1 MKRILSTITLL
12 PLLALLILP
21 AVASAK
27 APQLQVIPDTI
38 QMGEI
43 QIKELSENTG
53 RVSFTVRNAG
63 DAPLILQKVTGCCGT
78 DIKGYPKGPI
88 LPGKSGEIKVFF
100 RVEPKPQA
108 ISRTV
113 TILCN
118 DPKRQETQHKI
129 FGTVIK
135 DREKNRLF

>member
-1 MKRILSTITLL
+1 MKRIHSILL
-12 PLLALLILP
+12 AIPLLALALLP
-21 AVASAK
+21 AAASAK
-27 APQLQVIPDTI
+27 APQIQVTPDTI
-38 QMGEI
+38 RMGEI
-43 QIKELSENTG
+43 QIKELNENTG
-53 RVSFTVRNAG
+53 SVAFTVHNTG

-78 DIKGYPKGPI
+78 DIKDYPKGPI
-88 LPGKSGEIKVFF
+88 LPGKTGEIKVFF

-113 TILCN
+113 TILSN
-118 DPKRQETQHKI
+118 DPKRRETQHKI